1 MGLLELIVV
10 GVGLAMDA
18 FAVSVCK
25 GLSMRKMSVKS
36 GAPYVGGVEDILH
49 RDLMIVFLGKQARE
63 GAKDRLTGLFLPS
76 VHTNLPNKWPLLFRR
91 EQGGDFDYGQYVRRI
106 IY

>member
-18 FAVSVCK
+18 FAISVCK

-36 GAPYVGGVEDILH
+36 GCIVGGYFGGGCR
-49 RDLMIVFLGKQARE
+49 RDL
-63 GAKDRLTGLFLPS
+63 
-76 VHTNLPNKWPLLFRR
+76 RR
-91 EQGGDFDYGQYVRRI
+91 ERCR
-106 IY
+106 